1 MGEIE
6 LPQEDDNFYDKD
18 HIVFFTDDSG
28 EIQLK
33 YSLVSIENFQD
44 LLLSV
49 LSGAINKQVM
59 DFIIEHLSQQ
69 GLKQEAINVLMVK
82 KLLGRDDQETPIV
95 KPSNF
100 K

>member
-1 MGEIE
+1 MSEIE
-6 LPQEDDNFYDKD
+6 IPKEDDNFFDKD

-59 DFIIEHLSQQ
+59 DFIIEHLNQQ
-69 GLKQEAINVLMVK
+69 ELKEEALNIFLVK
-82 KLLGRDDQETPIV
+82 KLLGKDDHDTPIV

>member
-1 MGEIE
+1 MSEIE
-6 LPQEDDNFYDKD
+6 IPQEDDNFFDKD

-69 GLKQEAINVLMVK
+69 DLKEESLNILMVK
-82 KLLGRDDQETPIV
+82 KLLGRDDHDTPIV

>member
-1 MGEIE
+1 MVDPVAYRFPVTII
-6 LPQEDDNFYDKD
+6 F
-18 HIVFFTDDSG
+18 V
-28 EIQLK
+28 
-33 YSLVSIENFQD
+33 NFQD

-82 KLLGRDDQETPIV
+82 KLLGRDDEETPIV